1 MLVKEFDIM
10 APYRPLPIS
19 YLIQTARYFC
29 CTIHIQSAGSTIDVK
44 DYEAMQQNFEPDG
57 KRLIFYLSGTDE
69 REAEQRI
76 RCIFQQ

>member
-19 YLIQTARYFC
+19 YLIQTARYFS

-44 DYEAMQQNFEPDG
+44 DYEAMQQNFVPVVDDKKVFIG
-57 KRLIFYLSGTDE
+57 IVTRKDVL
-69 REAEQRI
+69 A
-76 RCIFQQ
+76 